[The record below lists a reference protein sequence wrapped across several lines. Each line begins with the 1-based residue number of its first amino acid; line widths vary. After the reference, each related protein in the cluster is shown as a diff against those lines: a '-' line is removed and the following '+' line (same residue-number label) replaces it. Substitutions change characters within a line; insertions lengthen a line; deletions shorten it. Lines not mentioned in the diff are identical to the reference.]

1 MSLSDKTN
9 IIIEDHKER
18 NNKKN
23 LRKQKRAHHRLLR
36 DMNIKCSDRPTQHLM
51 ICNGGLVTGIK
62 RETLQCVLDALISKY
77 ALIMPTGKSYCF
89 ITCNSK
95 EDAICVYNYVH
106 GRIKLPGQ
114 NGPLYVCYTE
124 TVPSVDNVIS
134 KSNFP
139 PGLTLIENF
148 ITKEQEETLLGTLD
162 WGECE
167 SVSSQLKHR
176 QVKHFGYEFEYGT
189 NMVNPDNPIAPIPQD
204 YKFLQTLFDK
214 HSHKYTYDQLT
225 INKYLPGQGIP
236 SHIDTHSVFED
247 TILSL
252 SLGSACIMNFKKKDR
267 NINVLLP
274 ARSLLIMTGE
284 ARYAWTHGICPR
296 HSDVIETENGTTTQE
311 RGIRVSFT
319 FRKVRRSACCCNFKE
334 YCDTRNDTA
343 AFVDAKTASGLEDSY
358 VHKVYEEISIHFN
371 ETRHKHWPNVTKFLE
386 SLKEGTLLLDVGCGN
401 GKYLYGDR
409 NIYKMGCD
417 HSSGLT
423 DICRKRG
430 FEVLQCD
437 CLYLPYRD
445 NSVDTAISIAVIHHL
460 STRERRLRAI
470 SEMVRVLRPTGKCL
484 IYVWA
489 KEQRKNSTDSFYLK
503 YGKKNKDEN
512 EKIDQSEI
520 GRERISECGLTLP
533 VHENRTNFTHSDMLV
548 PWKKK
553 SGERFLRYYHV
564 FQEDELAELC
574 TEVST
579 AMIKEVYYDQGNWCV
594 IMEKCREIAGN
605 KN

>member
-1 MSLSDKTN
+1 
-9 IIIEDHKER
+9 
-18 NNKKN
+18 
-23 LRKQKRAHHRLLR
+23 
-36 DMNIKCSDRPTQHLM
+36 M

-95 EDAICVYNYVH
+95 EDATCVYNYVH

-124 TVPSVDNVIS
+124 TVPSMDNVM
-134 KSNFP
+134 SNSTFP

-148 ITKEQEETLLGTLD
+148 ITKKQEDTLLKTLD
-162 WGECE
+162 WDERE

-204 YKFLQTLFDK
+204 YKFLQTLFNK
-214 HSHKYTYDQLT
+214 HSQKYTYDQLT

-236 SHIDTHSVFED
+236 PHIDTHSVFED

-252 SLGSACIMNFKKKDR
+252 SLGSGCIMNFKKEDR
-267 NINVLLP
+267 NINVFLP

-296 HSDVIETENGTTTQE
+296 HSDVTETENGTTTQE

-319 FRKVRRSACCCNFKE
+319 FRKVRRGSCCCSFKE
-334 YCDTRNDTA
+334 YCDTRYDTA

-358 VHKVYEEISIHFN
+358 VHKVYEEISNHFN
-371 ETRHKHWPNVTKFLE
+371 ETRHKQWPNVTKFLG
-386 SLKEGTLLLDVGCGN
+386 SLEEGTLLLDVGCGN
-401 GKYLYGDR
+401 GKYLGEDR

-417 HSSGLT
+417 HSFGLA

-445 NSVDTAISIAVIHHL
+445 DSVDVAISIAVIHHL
-460 STRERRLRAI
+460 STRERRRRAI

-503 YGKKNKDEN
+503 NGKKSKDGT
-512 EKIDQSEI
+512 EKIEQSEI

-533 VHENRTNFTHSDMLV
+533 VHESRTNFAHSDMLV

-564 FQEDELAELC
+564 FQEDELTKLC
-574 TEVST
+574 TEVSA

-594 IMEKCREIAGN
+594 ILEKCMEIA
-605 KN
+605 

>member
-1 MSLSDKTN
+1 MSSSDETN
-9 IIIEDHKER
+9 LTIEDLKEK
-18 NNKKN
+18 NNKKS

-36 DMNIKCSDRPTQHLM
+36 NMNIKCSCQPTQHLM

-62 RETLQCVLDALISKY
+62 RETLQCVLDVLISKY

-95 EDAICVYNYVH
+95 EDATCVYNYIH

-124 TVPSVDNVIS
+124 TVPSIDNVM
-134 KSNFP
+134 SNSTFP

-148 ITKEQEETLLGTLD
+148 ITKKQEETLLKTLNWD
-162 WGECE
+162 ECE
-167 SVSSQLKHR
+167 SVTSLQLKHR

-189 NMVNPDNPIAPIPQD
+189 NIVNPDDPIAPIPQD
-204 YKFLQTLFDK
+204 YEFLQTLFNK
-214 HSHKYTYDQLT
+214 HNHKYKYDQLT

-236 SHIDTHSVFED
+236 PHIDTHSVFED

-252 SLGSACIMNFKKKDR
+252 SLGSACIMNFKKEDQ
-267 NINVLLP
+267 NINVFLP

-284 ARYAWTHGICPR
+284 ARYAWTHGICSR
-296 HSDVIETENGTTTQE
+296 HNDVIETENGTTTKE

-319 FRKVRRSACCCNFKE
+319 FRKVRRGDCCCTFKE
-334 YCDTRNDTA
+334 YCDTKYDTA

-358 VHKVYEEISIHFN
+358 VHKVYEEISNHFN
-371 ETRHKHWPNVTKFLE
+371 ETRHKQWPNVSKFLG
-386 SLKEGTLLLDVGCGN
+386 SLEEGTLMLDVGCGN
-401 GKYLYGDR
+401 GKYLCGDR

-417 HSSGLT
+417 RSSGLT
-423 DICRKRG
+423 DICRKRD

-445 NSVDTAISIAVIHHL
+445 NSVDAAISIAVIHHL
-460 STRERRLRAI
+460 STRERRRRAI

-489 KEQRKNSTDSFYLK
+489 KEQRKDSTDSSYLK
-503 YGKKNKDEN
+503 YGKKNKDEI
-512 EKIDQSEI
+512 EKIGQKEI
-520 GRERISECGLTLP
+520 SRERISECGSTLP
-533 VHENRTNFTHSDMLV
+533 VHENRTNFAHSDMLV

-564 FQEDELAELC
+564 FQEGELTKLC
-574 TEVST
+574 TEVS
-579 AMIKEVYYDQGNWCV
+579 AAIIKEVYYDQGNWCV
-594 IMEKCREIAGN
+594 ILEKCMDIV
-605 KN
+605 

>member
-1 MSLSDKTN
+1 MSSSDE
-9 IIIEDHKER
+9 ISVVIENHKDR
-18 NNKKN
+18 NDKKS

-62 RETLQCVLDALISKY
+62 RETLQCVLDTLISKY
-77 ALIMPTGKSYCF
+77 VLVMPTGKSYCF

-106 GRIKLPGQ
+106 GRIKFPGQ

-124 TVPSVDNVIS
+124 TVPSIDNVT
-134 KSNFP
+134 SNFAFP

-148 ITKEQEETLLGTLD
+148 ITKDQEETLLRTLN
-162 WGECE
+162 WENECE

-189 NMVNPDNPIAPIPQD
+189 NMVNPENPIGPIPQD

-214 HSHKYTYDQLT
+214 HNHKYTYDQLT

-236 SHIDTHSVFED
+236 PHIDTHSIFED

-252 SLGSACIMNFKKKDR
+252 SLGSGCIMNFKKEDQ
-267 NINVLLP
+267 NINVFLP
-274 ARSLLIMTGE
+274 PRSLLIMTEE
-284 ARYAWTHGICPR
+284 ARYAWTHSICPR
-296 HSDVIETENGTTTQE
+296 HNDVIETENGPTTRE

-319 FRKVRRSACCCNFKE
+319 FRKVRRGGCCCNFKK
-334 YCDTRNDTA
+334 YCDTRLDTST
-343 AFVDAKTASGLEDSY
+343 FVDAKTASGLEDSY
-358 VHKVYEEISIHFN
+358 VHKVYEEISNHFS
-371 ETRHKHWPNVTKFLE
+371 ETRHKQWPNVTKFLE
-386 SLKEGTLLLDVGCGN
+386 NLEEGTLLLDVGCGN

-409 NIYKMGCD
+409 NIYKIGCD
-417 HSSGLT
+417 RSSGLT

-445 NSVDTAISIAVIHHL
+445 NSVDAAISIAVIHHL
-460 STRERRLRAI
+460 STPERRRRAI

-489 KEQRKNSTDSFYLK
+489 KEQRKDSTDSCYLK
-503 YGKKNKDEN
+503 YGKKNKDET
-512 EKIDQSEI
+512 EKLDQSEI
-520 GRERISECGLTLP
+520 NHEKISEYCLTLP
-533 VHENRTNFTHSDMLV
+533 VHENRTNFAHSDMLV

-564 FQEDELAELC
+564 FQENELTQLC
-574 TEVST
+574 MEVP
-579 AMIKEVYYDQGNWCV
+579 AVMIKEVYYDQGNWCV
-594 IMEKCREIAGN
+594 ILEKCMKVG
-605 KN
+605 